1 MKLFSFVLVFS
12 IFTAAAAQAQS
23 FAGAWKG
30 KGTFWPWTTG
40 YHEKYTCDINLNIE
54 QSTTG
59 FAIRGDATC
68 DHGRTLR
75 WDGWNAWS
83 IKNGDLYDKDGIK
96 VGVLKNNYV
105 NLQYKYLSG
114 PDKGLITHQFYKL
127 LLMADGTLQFNGEET
142 VFENDDRTLRGGEGI
157 QFVLAR

>member
-12 IFTAAAAQAQS
+12 IFTATAAQAQS
-23 FAGAWKG
+23 FAGVWKG
-30 KGTFWPWTTG
+30 KGTFWPWATG

-68 DHGRTLR
+68 DHGRTLQ

-83 IKNGDLYDKDGIK
+83 IKNGDLYDKDGIR
-96 VGVLKNNYV
+96 L
-105 NLQYKYLSG
+105 
-114 PDKGLITHQFYKL
+114 
-127 LLMADGTLQFNGEET
+127 
-142 VFENDDRTLRGGEGI
+142 VF
-157 QFVLAR
+157 